1 MGSMVLCTLTH
12 LGIIPNGFSNE
23 FAHYFDFEES
33 DYWRTHPAVSID
45 TTFTPTRRA
54 GSVSQEAYHT
64 LLGLLPDG
72 TQEVLCVEIRLRE
85 GALNW
90 ELELN
95 AHKERG
101 EEQIDLI
108 ISDALQGIERAVC
121 SAFPQAARQFC
132 VVHFKRHVLSQ
143 VAKKDKALLKQ
154 ELDELFSIQEKG
166 LSHHSMLL
174 EIYVHL
180 LNVGVCIIGV
190 YTPSMLLVTSPISP
204 I

>member
-1 MGSMVLCTLTH
+1 M
-12 LGIIPNGFSNE
+12 
-23 FAHYFDFEES
+23 
-33 DYWRTHPAVSID
+33 
-45 TTFTPTRRA
+45 
-54 GSVSQEAYHT
+54 SQEAYHT

-166 LSHHSMLL
+166 GSHNTQCFWRFMY
-174 EIYVHL
+174 I
-180 LNVGVCIIGV
+180 C
-190 YTPSMLLVTSPISP
+190 
-204 I
+204 